1 MVRVAYIALLA
12 ALTTAALP
20 AESAAQ
26 AVASGTIAGVVRDT
40 SGAVMPGVT
49 VEAASPALIE
59 KTRSAVTDAEGN
71 YKIIDL
77 RPGAYV
83 VTFTLSGF
91 STLRR
96 EGIELSTGFTATVN
110 ADMKVGALEETLT
123 VTGASPVVDTQNTR
137 TQNVLSRETLDSLP
151 TGRSYYG
158 YATLTVGASSAVSG
172 GGQDVGGT
180 VGEAYGF
187 FTIHGSSSADGDVNI
202 DGMTIN
208 NNIGAGGG
216 SSKQF
221 HLNQVGI
228 QEVVVTTGGG
238 SAEQPYSG
246 VSVNAVPK
254 DGGNRFSYH
263 FFTAD
268 TAEALQTNN
277 VKNNE
282 SLKSRFVTRASQVK
296 KIWDIGGGVGG
307 PIVKDKLWFYTAHR
321 TWGNA
326 IYVPGAFYPLT
337 SGGPRFVPDRSR
349 RAYTDFFQRDHTGR
363 VTYQANAKHKF
374 TGQVGG
380 QHSCNCNYWIQWGIV
395 EQDATVDYDYLPA
408 VVSQGTWTYTVNNK
422 LLIQA
427 GVSHLYNRLDVR
439 PTADTQ
445 PTDISIMEL
454 STGRQ
459 FNSYAVHPVPVPAID
474 IRNYGDNE
482 QLGQHNER
490 LAVSY
495 VTGSHAAKFGF
506 TMSQGRESYANLY
519 VQQSVAYQYFNG
531 VPSTLTQYAS
541 PASNDQRMR
550 TMGIFAQDQWTLKRL
565 TANLGV
571 RFDYLNGRV
580 PAQSRPAGIFL
591 GALNFQEVENV
602 PNYKDVSPRLGAA
615 YDLFGNGKTAI
626 KGSFGRY
633 VMSVGTNIA
642 RSLNPANALV
652 SATTRTWN
660 DSQFGAGD
668 PRTGNFRPDCDLFN
682 FDTNGECGPINNRAF
697 GTLGATR
704 QWDPDLLEG
713 WGIRQHNWQTSLGI
727 QHELR
732 PGFGIDVSWFRTS
745 FGGLTVTQNTSL
757 TPADFDKYC
766 ITGPSSSRLPGGG
779 GAQICGLYDVK
790 PEKFGIVTPQVS
802 KASDFGDWA
811 YVYNGVDA
819 QFKSRFGKGG
829 LLNGGVSISRT
840 VIDSCF
846 ATSHPEITVI
856 SPAFAGAAGAAGGQ
870 AQAQPNTCRIEPPL
884 GAGTQF
890 KLSGLYP
897 LPYDVQV
904 AATFQNLPGTP
915 HAATWVAGNAQ
926 ISQSLG
932 RNLAACPATG
942 ACSAT
947 RAIDIIPFQELFED
961 RITQMDLRLTKV
973 IRLGRARIQG
983 MAEMYNVF
991 NAAAATGVSA
1001 AFPAA
1006 APAFWLFPYQ
1016 IMGGRLFK
1024 FGAQF
1029 DW

>member
-1 MVRVAYIALLA
+1 MVRVAYVALLA
-12 ALTTAALP
+12 ALTTVLSP

-26 AVASGTIAGVVRDT
+26 AVSSGTIAGVVRDT

-77 RPGAYV
+77 RPGTYV

-91 STLRR
+91 STFRR
-96 EGIELSTGFTATVN
+96 EGIELTTGFTATVN

-151 TGRSYYG
+151 TGRTYYG

-180 VGEAYGF
+180 VGDAYGF
-187 FTIHGSSSADGDVNI
+187 LTIHGSSSGDGDVNI

-208 NNIGAGGG
+208 NQIGAGGG

-221 HLNQVGI
+221 FLNQAGI
-228 QEVVVTTGGG
+228 QEVVVTTGGA

-254 DGGNRFSYH
+254 DGGNRFSFH

-268 TAEALQTNN
+268 TAEALQQENLN
-277 VKNNE
+277 D
-282 SLKSRFVTRASQVK
+282 SLRARFVTATSKVK
-296 KIWDIGGGVGG
+296 KVYDIGGGVGG
-307 PIVKDKLWFYTAHR
+307 PIAKNKLWFYTAQR
-321 TWGNA
+321 WWGNA

-337 SGGPRFVPDRSR
+337 RGGARFVPDRSK
-349 RAYTDFFQRDHTGR
+349 RAFTDFFQRDHTVR
-363 VTYQANAKHKF
+363 LTYQAAAKHKF
-374 TGQVGG
+374 TGQVGY

-408 VVSQGTWTYTVNNK
+408 VVSQGTWSYTVNNK

-427 GVSHLYNRLDVR
+427 GVSYLYNRLDVR
-439 PTADTQ
+439 PTSLTQ
-445 PTDISIMEL
+445 PTDVSIQEL
-454 STGRQ
+454 STGRM
-459 FNSYAVHPVPVPAID
+459 FNAYAVPFPLTAID

-490 LAVSY
+490 FSVSY
-495 VTGSHAAKFGF
+495 VTGSHAVKFGI
-506 TMSQGRESYANLY
+506 TTLQGRESYERLY
-519 VQQSVAYQYFNG
+519 VNESRSYQYLNG
-531 VPSTLTQYAS
+531 SPVSLTQFAS
-541 PASNDQRMR
+541 PSANDQRIKMN
-550 TMGIFAQDQWTLKRL
+550 MGIYAQDQWTINRL

-571 RFDYLNGRV
+571 RFDYLNGYV
-580 PAQSRPAGIFL
+580 PAQTRPGGIYI
-591 GALNFQEVENV
+591 GAQKFNQIDNA

-633 VMSVGTNIA
+633 VMSVGTSIA
-642 RSLNPANALV
+642 RSLNPANAIV
-652 SATTRTWN
+652 SGANRTWN
-660 DSQFGAGD
+660 DSQFGTGD
-668 PRTGNFRPDCDLFN
+668 PRTGNFKPDCDLFN
-682 FDTNGECGPINNRAF
+682 FDANGECGPIGNRAF
-697 GTLGATR
+697 GTLGAIR

-713 WGIRQHNWQTSLGI
+713 WGVRLHNWQASASV

-732 PGFGIDVSWFRTS
+732 PGFGVDVSWFRTS
-745 FGGLTVTQNTSL
+745 FGGLTVNQNTSL
-757 TPADFDKYC
+757 TPADFDTYC
-766 ITGPSSSRLPGGG
+766 VTGPSSPRLPGGG

-790 PEKFGIVTPQVS
+790 PNKFGIVTPQIS
-802 KASDFGDWA
+802 KASDFGDWE

-819 QFKSRFGKGG
+819 QFKSRFGRGG
-829 LLNGGVSISRT
+829 LLNGGVSVGRT
-840 VIDSCF
+840 TIDSCF
-846 ATSHPEITVI
+846 ATAHPEITLV
-856 SPAFAGAAGAAGGQ
+856 SPAFAGGAGGAGRE

-884 GAGTQF
+884 GAGSQF

-897 LPYDVQV
+897 LPYDVHV
-904 AATFQNLPGTP
+904 AATFQNLPGMP
-915 HAATWVAGNAQ
+915 RAALWAAGNAL
-926 ISQSLG
+926 IAPALG
-932 RNLAACPATG
+932 RNLSGCPATG
-942 ACSAT
+942 PCTAARS
-947 RAIDIIPFQELFED
+947 IDIVPFQELFED
-961 RITQMDLRLTKV
+961 RITQVDLRLTKIV
-973 IRLGRARIQG
+973 RLGRARIQG
-983 MAEMYNVF
+983 MAEVYNLF

-1001 AFPAA
+1001 SFPAA

-1029 DW
+1029 DF